1 MIRLRAG
8 VPGDA
13 AAVTSLVFAALREH
27 GIEPDP
33 QGSDADVVRFGAGA
47 SPSSRGADASLEL
60 VAEDEGK
67 VLGMAILW
75 DRGPDTPGAYLSKL
89 FVAKASRGSGI
100 GGALVEAAIKAA
112 RARGHR
118 RLSLRTRSVFGRAIA
133 LYESLGFERLPD
145 PPSPSRSDRAYVLII
160 A

>member
-1 MIRLRAG
+1 MIRIRTG

-13 AAVTSLVFAALREH
+13 AAVTALVFAALREH

-33 QGSDADVVRFGAGA
+33 RGSDADVVAFGQGA
-47 SPSSRGADASLEL
+47 TVEL
-60 VAEDEGK
+60 VAERGSEI
-67 VLGMAILW
+67 LGIAVLW

-89 FVAKASRGSGI
+89 FVAKAARGGGI
-100 GGALVEAAIKAA
+100 GGALIEATIEAA

-145 PPSPSRSDRAYVLII
+145 PPSPSHSDRAYVLTF

>member
-1 MIRLRAG
+1 MIRIRTG
-8 VPGDA
+8 TPSDA
-13 AAVTSLVFAALREH
+13 AAVTDLVFAALREH

-33 QGSDADVVRFGAGA
+33 HGSDADVVSFGKGA
-47 SPSSRGADASLEL
+47 TLEL
-60 VAEDEGK
+60 LAEDEGK
-67 VLGMAILW
+67 ILGMAILW

-89 FVAKASRGSGI
+89 FVAKAARGAGI
-100 GGALVEAAIKAA
+100 GGALVEATIKAA

-118 RLSLRTRSVFGRAIA
+118 RLSLRTRTVFGRAIA

-145 PPSPSRSDRAYVLII
+145 PPSTSHSDRAYVLTL

>member
-1 MIRLRAG
+1 MRIRAG

-13 AAVTSLVFAALREH
+13 KTATALVFAALREH

-33 QGSDADVVRFGAGA
+33 QGSDADIVAFGQGKTV
-47 SPSSRGADASLEL
+47 EL
-60 VAEDEGK
+60 VAEDDAGRM
-67 VLGMAILW
+67 LGLAVVW

-89 FVAKASRGSGI
+89 FVEKSARGGGI
-100 GGALVEAAIKAA
+100 GGALVEAAIKTA

-118 RLSLRTRSVFGRAIA
+118 RLSLRTRTVFRRAIA
-133 LYESLGFERLPD
+133 LYEGLGFERLAD
-145 PPSPSRSDRAYVLII
+145 PPAASASDRAYVLVF